1 MTAVQRA
8 LIALAAGAALGTF
21 TRCTS
26 RGTPDEEVQVSSR
39 KIEDV
44 LATHTD
50 SLMSLPGV
58 VGTAIGSCD
67 GSPCIRVLVSDSI
80 SASRRVIP
88 SRLEGYTVRV
98 ELTGPIRALED
109 SPKSPPK

>member
-1 MTAVQRA
+1 M
-8 LIALAAGAALGTF
+8 
-21 TRCTS
+21 
-26 RGTPDEEVQVSSR
+26 SSR
-39 KIEDV
+39 TIEDV
-44 LATHTD
+44 LATHAD

-67 GSPCIRVLVSDSI
+67 GSPCIRVLVSDAI

-88 SRLEGYTVRV
+88 SRLEGYIVRV

-109 SPKSPPK
+109 SPKSPPH